1 MRTEY
6 ISSTSE
12 AGLGPGTLAA
22 VLQCLHLDTTLPE
35 QQNMNYM
42 GLKLTAR
49 MSSQDKFWTKGTK
62 KPKYHLSLQNSLQQ
76 KQGTAHAPCT

>member
-1 MRTEY
+1 MMRTEY

-12 AGLGPGTLAA
+12 SGLGPGTLAA

-49 MSSQDKFWTKGTK
+49 MSS
-62 KPKYHLSLQNSLQQ
+62 
-76 KQGTAHAPCT
+76 